1 MVAIV
6 RKPRE
11 VILGKGDDPYAVRT
25 LLGWGILDP
34 VSLTQDDVS
43 TDIDVTCNRIIT
55 RKIGYTRILNDRFGV
70 PMKARE
76 VLNPGQVNGMFN
88 LDFSEVNS
96 KEHPLSQEERRFM
109 EKAKQGN
116 PLCPDGHYDMPLPLK
131 NAEVV
136 LPNNRELAL
145 RRLIPLKKRSSS
157 CRSYQDQYTAFMD
170 SMFKNGYAEKVS
182 MPDPADGLKINSRVW
197 YIPHH
202 SFLHPKKPSK
212 IWMVF
217 DFSAVFKEESLNKP
231 SSRTGSNQQLVWSI
245 MQISP
250 RKRRVHVRHRNYV
263 LSGQGNGRL
272 QGHASFPLVGE

>member
-1 MVAIV
+1 M
-6 RKPRE
+6 
-11 VILGKGDDPYAVRT
+11 ILGKGDDPYAVRT

-43 TDIDVTCNRIIT
+43 TDVDVSCNRIIT
-55 RKIGYTRILNDRFGV
+55 RKIGYTRILNDRFVV
-70 PMKARE
+70 PIKARE
-76 VLNPGQVNGMFN
+76 VLNPGQVNRMFN

-116 PLCPDGHYDMPLPLK
+116 RLWPDAHYEMPLPLK

-157 CRSYQDQYTAFMD
+157 CRSCQDQYTAFMD

-182 MPDPADGLKINSRVW
+182 MSDPADGLKINSRVW
-197 YIPHH
+197 YIPHYG
-202 SFLHPKKPSK
+202 FFHPKKPSK

-231 SSRTGSNQQLVWSI
+231 TSRT
-245 MQISP
+245 
-250 RKRRVHVRHRNYV
+250 
-263 LSGQGNGRL
+263 
-272 QGHASFPLVGE
+272 